1 MLHTIHSIL
10 NEGGAPLYIN
20 IFFVS
25 VLALGVI
32 IDRLVALLL
41 QFRVNPDIFTSTMIN
56 LVKSGNVDRA
66 IKYCASTKV
75 AIARVCRAGL
85 LKANRSVLDIS
96 SSIEEEMMRVLPNI
110 EKRIASLWALA
121 NIATLFGLIGT
132 IFGLITS
139 FKGLEGVSPE
149 EKAAYLARGISEAL
163 NNTAVGL
170 TIAVVCMAGHLLLSG
185 LSKKLVHS
193 IELNA
198 ATLENFLIQRLE
210 PKVDHVAA
218 PESLRTPGGKQ
229 EQERA

>member
-1 MLHTIHSIL
+1 MLQTAYTILKH
-10 NEGGAPLYIN
+10 GGIPLYVN
-20 IFFVS
+20 IFLVS
-25 VLALGVI
+25 VLALAVI
-32 IDRLVALLL
+32 FDRLVALLL
-41 QFRVNPDIFTSTMIN
+41 QLRINPEIFTSTMIN

-96 SSIEEEMMRVLPNI
+96 SSIEEELMRVVPKL
-110 EKRIASLWALA
+110 EKRISSLWALA
-121 NIATLFGLIGT
+121 NIATLIGLIGT
-132 IFGLITS
+132 IFGLIIS

-149 EKAAYLARGISEAL
+149 EKSAYLARGISEAL

-170 TIAVVCMAGHLLLSG
+170 TIAVFCMAGHLLLSS

-210 PKVDHVAA
+210 PKVDHVPA
-218 PESLRTPGGKQ
+218 PENLRAGNKP